1 MPFGGQTNYQS
12 ALENRYNTTRSAK
25 SLQAPASTCP
35 ASSFRKGVA
44 LTQTALPEKRQVVLV
59 EDGMLNVA
67 LRGWFDVP
75 IGDRLSFAG
84 ALPFLQRPMKEFD
97 QLGGEGR
104 VDRTGYG
111 IEHAIMIAHHGEA
124 VDEHGRPGGDGRRF
138 EDRLRLL
145 FGEHAALDPL
155 RIERERDLVLLTQST
170 YYAIFA
176 LGESERRATSQI
188 CQAVS
193 SVILA
198 PLSISLATL
207 PQTSIGTPTA

>member
-1 MPFGGQTNYQS
+1 
-12 ALENRYNTTRSAK
+12 
-25 SLQAPASTCP
+25 
-35 ASSFRKGVA
+35 
-44 LTQTALPEKRQVVLV
+44 
-59 EDGMLNVA
+59 MLNVA

-104 VDRTGYG
+104 VDRTGCG
-111 IEHAIMIAHHGEA
+111 IEHAKMIAHHGEA

-155 RIERERDLVLLTQST
+155 RIERERDLVLPTQST

-176 LGESERRATSQI
+176 LGEKRETSNVANLPSGIFRRLDASFDFTSNI
-188 CQAVS
+188 AADRHRNS
-193 SVILA
+193 DGLA
-198 PLSISLATL
+198 F
-207 PQTSIGTPTA
+207 